1 MTLRPVLF
9 ACAAFATLAAL
20 GVSSVP
26 IEDTGLVRMRSGF
39 GSAKSG
45 KSVDGNALRVGG
57 VEYCRGV
64 GTHAPSTHRIAAN
77 GNALSFSALVGVDD
91 ECGGKGS
98 VVFRVIADGKVV
110 AEVAAKGGEAAKRI
124 SADLA
129 GARRIVLEVTDG
141 GDGMH
146 YDHADWCDAVFSFKD
161 GTRRRHRRRRAS
173 TRLRAMARGLGAPF
187 SSSCQ

>member
-57 VEYCRGV
+57 VEYRRGV

-91 ECGGKGS
+91 ECGALLSRGGPWEQHTQRS
-98 VVFRVIADGKVV
+98 AVI
-110 AEVAAKGGEAAKRI
+110 
-124 SADLA
+124 
-129 GARRIVLEVTDG
+129 
-141 GDGMH
+141 
-146 YDHADWCDAVFSFKD
+146 
-161 GTRRRHRRRRAS
+161 
-173 TRLRAMARGLGAPF
+173 
-187 SSSCQ
+187 